1 MKKFFKVTLWILAF
15 ILFPLALVLYYIW
28 PSKIKE
34 KMSKGWKIFWW
45 ILYALIALGY
55 VAVKL
60 IICIFLIA
68 MITDEYTGPT
78 ISRDDV
84 APITYKTSDDFYKL
98 TGVEFPELE
107 MVDSLF
113 YCDNG
118 FPSSYY
124 TEYTFVIKG
133 GMNKR
138 FEKRLKKACKN
149 DSTHWSCEN
158 NSVSATQ
165 ASGIEYF
172 YSIFPEKEPVDRTRG
187 NCDRMVT
194 LDNGDKVNDWE
205 GSYLLI
211 SIKNDTIVLRDGW
224 VH

>member
-15 ILFPLALVLYYIW
+15 ILCPLALVLYYIW
-28 PSKIKE
+28 PSNIKTN
-34 KMSKGWKIFWW
+34 MSKPWKIFWW
-45 ILYALIALGY
+45 ILYALFALGY
-55 VAVKL
+55 VAAKL
-60 IICIFLIA
+60 FIVCIFIA
-68 MITDEYTGPT
+68 MFEDREPT

-84 APITYKTSDDFYKL
+84 VPATYKTSEDFYKL

-113 YCDNG
+113 YCDNL

-138 FEKRLKKACKN
+138 FEKHLENACEN
-149 DSTHWSCEN
+149 DSSHWSCEE
-158 NSVSATQ
+158 NSISDSQ
-165 ASGIEYF
+165 ASGIQYY
-172 YSIFPEKEPVDRTRG
+172 YSIYPDKEPVDRTRG

-194 LDNGDKVNDWE
+194 LSNGDKVKDWD
-205 GSYLLI
+205 GSYLSV
-211 SIKNDTIVLRDGW
+211 SIKNDTIVLCDGW
-224 VH
+224 AH